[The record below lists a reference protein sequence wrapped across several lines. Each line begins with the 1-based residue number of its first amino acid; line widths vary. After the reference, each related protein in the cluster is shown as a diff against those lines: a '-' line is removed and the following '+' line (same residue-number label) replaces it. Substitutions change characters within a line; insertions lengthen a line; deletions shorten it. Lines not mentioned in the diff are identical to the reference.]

1 MEKRLT
7 HTFEEI
13 EELNAW
19 FQQNRSKFPQS
30 MQLDAS
36 AFIPNLAATVDMLF
50 EQAYIC
56 HNNPKMQGSILI
68 PKKIKKNL
76 DNL

>member
-19 FQQNRSKFPQS
+19 FQENRSKFPQS

-36 AFIPNLAATVDMLF
+36 AFIPDLTATIDMLF
-50 EQAYIC
+50 EQAYIY

-68 PKKIKKNL
+68 LKKIKNNL
-76 DNL
+76 ENL

>member
-19 FQQNRSKFPQS
+19 FQENWSKFPQS

-36 AFIPNLAATVDMLF
+36 AFIPDLTATIDMLF

-56 HNNPKMQGSILI
+56 HNNPKMQGSSLIL
-68 PKKIKKNL
+68 KKIKNNL
-76 DNL
+76 ENL

>member
-19 FQQNRSKFPQS
+19 FLLIVCITLYQTYQVCVSFRSW
-30 MQLDAS
+30 
-36 AFIPNLAATVDMLF
+36 
-50 EQAYIC
+50 
-56 HNNPKMQGSILI
+56 
-68 PKKIKKNL
+68 
-76 DNL
+76 